1 MSDWQPFS
9 GVYQRLGPEGPGTPP
24 LVSVEG
30 PGTLPLV
37 PVVGPHQLF
46 QRLTAC
52 KDVATSWT
60 LDTEISHAT
69 QDKCHEFIFR
79 VLMLISRMEIGVWVV
94 RPEVV
99 DDIEFAFSSLETAVM
114 ADKLQSQE
122 TINNNTNRKK

>member
-1 MSDWQPFS
+1 MGTKGAKSEDLVLSLYLAHSGMQP
-9 GVYQRLGPEGPGTPP
+9 R
-24 LVSVEG
+24 
-30 PGTLPLV
+30 
-37 PVVGPHQLF
+37 GPHQLF
-46 QRLTAC
+46 QHLTAC
-52 KDVATSWT
+52 KDAAASWT

-69 QDKCHEFIFR
+69 KEKCHECIFR
-79 VLMLISRMEIGVWVV
+79 VLMPINRMEIGVWVV